1 MRVNPFIIALG
12 MALSAACLATPGLAQ
27 TIFGTILGTV
37 TDPSGAVMPDVVVT
51 ITNQG
56 ENTSREVRSDAQGNY
71 QAENLKAGLYT
82 VTVRATGFREV
93 ITKDMV
99 VAARQTVRADV
110 KLVMGTAAEQV
121 TVVANPELINTESQT
136 ISSSFDSNEVLNL
149 PANYRGAGSTSPYN
163 LLAYLPGVTG
173 DGGGNI
179 SVQGAGTNQA
189 EYSMDGISTDDIRS
203 AGPQREMFLSAESIA
218 EMKVQGS
225 GGGAEYG
232 NPADITTTSKSGT
245 NVFHG
250 SAFEYFQNKALDAT
264 RMTVPQV
271 AKPAKSAND
280 FGGSFG
286 GPLWGK
292 HTFFFGDYEAMR
304 YRTQTVQQNT
314 VPSQAMRNGDFSSL
328 AGVTVHNLDGTP
340 FPGNIIPTSSF
351 DPRAALI
358 LQFYPLPNQGG
369 VNNFAFDNYTINVP
383 NPILS
388 DQFDIRIDH
397 TINTK
402 QSVFGR
408 WSYKNTRRVN
418 PSLLALPAET
428 DFEHDNQVVLAHNYA
443 ITPNLINEL
452 RGGISRRQNGG
463 AFPLD
468 GPAFM
473 QKMGLNSQ
481 QLGPFPPGGF
491 PDFVFEPRVGI
502 DSIFHTRPNP
512 ELSYNFQINENLT
525 WIKGKHTMKFGFDLR
540 KLHLVTAWYSGSSPA
555 DDYGDFFFNG
565 NYTGNNFA
573 DFLLGVP
580 YYTYVTHTPPR
591 NIDGSTTHYYGY
603 AADTFKATQKLTL
616 NVGLRI
622 SRIPPLYDP
631 INLTNFDPSVPVTGR
646 VIFSSDPRSLA
657 ATQPL
662 WAQAVNV
669 CNSPNNVNPSPG
681 PPPCTPFLTSQ
692 QAGWP
697 KALRNV
703 YTNFTPRVGFAYR
716 PFANNKT
723 VIRGGAGIYDVTTL
737 GAVFFSVAGIHDGF
751 QANYANAGFGQPG
764 YFQFPNV
771 QAPNGLLLHT
781 QSFFTANQR
790 DKKDPYSV
798 EWNLSVER
806 VIHGNTSL
814 RVSYIASRAN
824 QLTWAPNLNQ
834 PLPTTAPYDQGNPNP
849 IPFPAWSKVRMRAAG
864 AISTYESM
872 QTEVIHKYSR
882 GLTLQST
889 WTWAR
894 NLSDSE
900 SWPGSGFDGEITGDT
915 MNRFNLRGDYGNV
928 GGTRKHRWITTLV
941 DEIPVGKGRRY
952 LGNANGV
959 VDGLLGGWQLS
970 TIFLA
975 ETGPFETPF
984 IFFDSTGNAPFGGFN
999 RPDLAGNP
1007 NNFNHTS
1014 TQWWNANVFACPG
1027 RTPGQDLQSNA
1038 LACPTQDASG
1048 KALPRAGRFG
1058 NASVGSLVGPGTAT
1072 WNLGLSKRFRVTE
1085 RIAFK
1090 FESSFTNVLNHPN
1103 FDDPRQNL
1111 TESVN
1116 GQGTFGKVLAT
1127 RIGDAGGN
1135 RVGQLALRIEF

>member
-1 MRVNPFIIALG
+1 MRVRPIVL
-12 MALSAACLATPGLAQ
+12 ALSLALSVVCLAAPGLGQ
-27 TIFGTILGTV
+27 TTFGTILGTV

-51 ITNQG
+51 VTNQG
-56 ENTSREVRSDAQGNY
+56 ENISREVHSDAQGNY

-93 ITKDMV
+93 TTKDIV
-99 VAARQTVRADV
+99 VAARQVVRADV

-121 TVVANPELINTESQT
+121 TVVANPELINTESQS
-136 ISSSFDSNEVLNL
+136 ISSSFDSNEVLEL

-173 DGGGNI
+173 DGDGNI
-179 SVQGAGTNQA
+179 TVQGAGTNQV
-189 EYSMDGISTDDIRS
+189 EYSMDGISTEDIRS
-203 AGPQREMFLSAESIA
+203 AGPQREMFISAESIA

-264 RMTVPQV
+264 RFTVPQV
-271 AKPAKSAND
+271 QKPAKSAND

-304 YRTQTVQQNT
+304 YRTQTVQPNT

-328 AGVTVHNLDGTP
+328 PGVTVHDLNGTP
-340 FPGNIIPTSSF
+340 FPGNMIPTSSF

-358 LQFYPLPNQGG
+358 LKFYPLPNQGG
-369 VNNFAFDNYTINVP
+369 VNNFAFDNYSINVP
-383 NPILS
+383 NPTLS

-408 WSYKNTRRVN
+408 WSYKNKRQVN
-418 PSLLALPAET
+418 PSGLALPAET
-428 DFEHDNQVVLAHNYA
+428 DFEHDNQIVLAHNYA

-452 RGGISRRQNGG
+452 RGGISRRQSGG

-491 PDFVFEPRVGI
+491 PDFVFEPRSSI
-502 DSIFHTRPNP
+502 DPIVHTRPNP

-631 INLTNFDPSVPVTGR
+631 INLTNFDPSIPVTGR

-662 WAQAVNV
+662 WAEAVNV
-669 CNSPNNVNPSPG
+669 CNSPNNVNPNPG

-716 PFANNKT
+716 PFVDNKT

-751 QANYANAGFGQPG
+751 QANYANAGFGQP
-764 YFQFPNV
+764 
-771 QAPNGLLLHT
+771 
-781 QSFFTANQR
+781 R
-790 DKKDPYSV
+790 V
-798 EWNLSVER
+798 E
-806 VIHGNTSL
+806 
-814 RVSYIASRAN
+814 
-824 QLTWAPNLNQ
+824 
-834 PLPTTAPYDQGNPNP
+834 
-849 IPFPAWSKVRMRAAG
+849 PF
-864 AISTYESM
+864 
-872 QTEVIHKYSR
+872 
-882 GLTLQST
+882 
-889 WTWAR
+889 
-894 NLSDSE
+894 
-900 SWPGSGFDGEITGDT
+900 
-915 MNRFNLRGDYGNV
+915 
-928 GGTRKHRWITTLV
+928 
-941 DEIPVGKGRRY
+941 GR
-952 LGNANGV
+952 
-959 VDGLLGGWQLS
+959 
-970 TIFLA
+970 
-975 ETGPFETPF
+975 
-984 IFFDSTGNAPFGGFN
+984 TGN
-999 RPDLAGNP
+999 
-1007 NNFNHTS
+1007 S
-1014 TQWWNANVFACPG
+1014 W
-1027 RTPGQDLQSNA
+1027 
-1038 LACPTQDASG
+1038 
-1048 KALPRAGRFG
+1048 
-1058 NASVGSLVGPGTAT
+1058 
-1072 WNLGLSKRFRVTE
+1072 
-1085 RIAFK
+1085 
-1090 FESSFTNVLNHPN
+1090 
-1103 FDDPRQNL
+1103 
-1111 TESVN
+1111 
-1116 GQGTFGKVLAT
+1116 
-1127 RIGDAGGN
+1127 
-1135 RVGQLALRIEF
+1135 

>member
-418 PSLLALPAET
+418 PSGLALPAET

-512 ELSYNFQINENLT
+512 ELSRNFQINENLT